1 MSNPTPSASASAS
14 AAAGNNNDVAVE
26 HDAAGSRFV
35 ARVDGEESVAEYRR
49 VGDTLRMTHTGVPSA
64 QRGRGIAAA
73 LVCEAFAH
81 ARREGLKV
89 EPVCPYVVRYA
100 ERHPDTADVLAS

>member
-1 MSNPTPSASASAS
+1 MSNPTPSASA
-14 AAAGNNNDVAVE
+14 AGNGNGNGNDVAVE
-26 HDAAGSRFV
+26 HDEAGSRFV
-35 ARVDGEESVAEYRR
+35 ARVDGQESVAEYRR

-73 LVCEAFAH
+73 LVREAFAH

-100 ERHPDTADVLAS
+100 ERHPETADVLAS